1 MMAVLLSAMLVAG
14 MVSTAVPVTVL
25 AQEDGE
31 PAQGATNP
39 DTQETGTPG
48 DSESTN
54 PEYTDKD
61 KPDNSENTNPGQ
73 PETGAPDDS
82 VNTNL
87 EEPKDPGT
95 EDKKDDTAKEPGSG
109 IEQPDSGTGQETPE
123 PAESVVPADLIMS
136 TAQDNVLVY
145 VKAQFHGNDMSK
157 NKKMAEEYLTNNQI
171 VLVNAADNALQYGAD
186 TSIDETGTNVVC
198 AVYCYNVSPGRYYFQ
213 QGEKKSGEKSC
224 TEPETNFDGEIAY
237 AVSFLDSDTELD
249 SQYVQMRG
257 KAVKPA
263 DPVKDGYTFA
273 GWVTENGG
281 STPFDFEGTAITQ
294 ITNVY
299 ASWTADAPDDTKIAS
314 GTDWTLDADGR
325 LTISS
330 DAGMEDWTVKNDTPY
345 NGTTYKYLVT
355 SAEIQNSVT
364 KIVKNAFNGCSNLA
378 DITLS
383 DNLKSIEGYT
393 FSECSSLEKIK
404 LPENVTSIGTNAFAQ
419 CSKLTS
425 VMLSEK
431 LESIGFGAFQ
441 GCESLTSITLPREV
455 KNIGNCAFD
464 TCSNLTEVKMS
475 GEIPPTIGGMP
486 FYDCKFF
493 QDVTPGIH
501 VPTGKAQAYIDEWK
515 KTDSDTPWEKYI
527 TDDTTPAE
535 KHEHED
541 DVTFTPWTQTDS
553 LPTAAGNYYL
563 TENVTLTDTWTVP
576 DGETSLCLNGKDMLL
591 TNGITA
597 QLLTTITIP
606 QNATLKLFNCD
617 QHGSGG
623 KISGGPF
630 CGVTVNGC
638 FYMYGGA
645 ISENGTPTAFSSA
658 GVRNNGTF
666 YMYGGEIKN
675 NRLPITSIDGFP
687 NAGLV
692 NNGSF
697 YMYGGNIVQNVSDS
711 WGAGVHNL
719 AGKKVVIGGS
729 AVIVGNT
736 DSDGCQNN
744 LFLWS
749 DDMITVDSQNPLSGS
764 ARIGVLTYELPEEGT
779 PVNITGANNADYHQC
794 FSSDDPNY
802 TVTDGNDHTVQL
814 IAAPHDHK
822 LTLMPEKP
830 ATCTEAGNKAY
841 YHCEG
846 CEKNYED
853 AAGTKPIAD
862 INTWGNIAALG
873 HDWGEWAVT
882 KPATEANSG
891 EKERICKRCQQ
902 KETETI
908 PATGSGGDKPGGEDK
923 PGGDTPGGEDKP
935 GGGNKPGGS
944 GGNNGGGNQDSGNS
958 GGNPGDNG
966 VSSGNNGGIGN
977 GSGNSGDNSSSKP
990 GAGASA
996 PGSSLTGQP
1005 KVKQEKEG
1013 NIQKEVRVEGANTL
1027 DASVAT
1033 PLSELADIVLT
1044 KEEKQQAAAGTNIR
1058 IVLEVKDA
1066 PAAVSAADK
1075 TLVETAL
1082 ISSAAK
1088 GYTLGQYLDINLYKV
1103 VGDSRSAITETNR
1116 KITITI
1122 DVPDNLKNT
1131 DRTKA
1136 RTFAVIRAH
1145 DGRAELLA
1153 DLDDNANTI
1162 TIETNRFSTYA
1173 IVYKDTAGGNDDGN
1187 QGGNGKPGVIQV
1199 NTKSDS
1205 KNPGGGKDNEPK
1217 TGDRTPIELSATLA
1231 MIAGLTYLL
1240 LYFADRKHGM
1250 TEETKKELV
1259 SRLVAW
1265 AKQGGKSRTYLALAA
1280 IFILLVY
1287 YHSIGKKMCVEWEE
1301 IYVD

>member
-1 MMAVLLSAMLVAG
+1 MLEKPFRKVYGCEKNTKEGWRFIMNKRKGGLWQRMMAMLLSAVLIAG
-14 MVSTAVPVTVL
+14 MMSNAVPMTVL
-25 AQEDGE
+25 AQENGE
-31 PAQGATNP
+31 GAQGATNP
-39 DTQETGTPG
+39 GT
-48 DSESTN
+48 
-54 PEYTDKD
+54 
-61 KPDNSENTNPGQ
+61 
-73 PETGAPDDS
+73 
-82 VNTNL
+82 
-87 EEPKDPGT
+87 
-95 EDKKDDTAKEPGSG
+95 
-109 IEQPDSGTGQETPE
+109 QETPE
-123 PAESVVPADLIMS
+123 PVESVVPADLIMS

-145 VKAQFHGNDMSK
+145 IKAQFHGNDMNK
-157 NKKMAEEYLTNNQI
+157 NKKMAEEYLANNQI
-171 VLVNAADNALQYGAD
+171 VLVNAADNAQQYEAD

-224 TEPETNFDGEIAY
+224 TAPETNFDGEIAY
-237 AVSFLDSDTELD
+237 AVSFMDSDVELE
-249 SQYVQMRG
+249 SQYVQIHG

-263 DPVKDGYTFA
+263 NPVKDGYTFA

-281 STPFDFEGTAITQ
+281 STPFDFEDAAITQ

-299 ASWTADAPDDTKIAS
+299 ASWTADAPNDTKIAS

-330 DAGMEDWTVKNDTPY
+330 DAGMEDWTVKNDTPC

-393 FSECSSLEKIK
+393 FSECSSLEKIE

-441 GCESLTSITLPREV
+441 QCENLTSITLPREV

-475 GEIPPTIGGMP
+475 GEIPPTIGDMT

-501 VPTGKAQAYIDEWK
+501 VPAGKAQAYIDEWK

-527 TDDTTPAE
+527 TDGTTPAE
-535 KHEHED
+535 KHEHD
-541 DVTFTPWTQTDS
+541 GVTFTPWMQTDS

-563 TENVTLTDTWTVP
+563 TKNVTLTDTWTVP
-576 DGETSLCLNGKDMLL
+576 DGMTILCLNGKDMQL
-591 TNGITA
+591 TNGVA
-597 QLLTTITIP
+597 ARLLTTITIP

-675 NRLPITSIDGFP
+675 NRLPITPTDGFP

-729 AVIVGNT
+729 AIIADNT

-744 LFLWS
+744 LFLLS
-749 DDMITVDSQNPLSGS
+749 DDMITVDSQNPLSDS
-764 ARIGVLTYELPEEGT
+764 ARIGVLTYELPEEET
-779 PVNITGANNADYHQC
+779 PVNITGINSADYHLC

-802 TVTDGNDHTVQL
+802 TVTDSDNHIVQL
-814 IAAPHDHK
+814 IVAPHDHK
-822 LTLMPEKP
+822 LTLVPEKSP
-830 ATCTEAGNKAY
+830 TCTETGHKAY

-846 CEKNYED
+846 CGKNYED

-862 INTWGNIAALG
+862 ISTWGTIAAQG
-873 HDWGEWAVT
+873 HDWGEWTVT
-882 KPATEANSG
+882 KPATTAKPG

-908 PATGSGGDKPGGEDK
+908 PATGGGGGKP
-923 PGGDTPGGEDKP
+923 
-935 GGGNKPGGS
+935 GGNKPGNDGS
-944 GGNNGGGNQDSGNS
+944 GGDSDDNA
-958 GGNPGDNG
+958 GGNPGDNDG
-966 VSSGNNGGIGN
+966 ADGNNNGGSDN
-977 GSGNSGDNSSSKP
+977 GSSGGNNSSTGTTAP
-990 GAGASA
+990 A
-996 PGSSLTGQP
+996 PGGSRTGQP

-1013 NIQKEVRVEGANTL
+1013 NIQKEVRVEGVETL
-1027 DASVAT
+1027 DVTVAT
-1033 PLSELADIVLT
+1033 PLSELADMVLT
-1044 KEEKQQAAAGTNIR
+1044 QAEKQQVTAGTNIR

-1066 PAAVSAADK
+1066 PGSVSATDK
-1075 TLVETAL
+1075 ALLETAL
-1082 ISSAAK
+1082 NSSAARE
-1088 GYTLGQYLDINLYKV
+1088 YTLGQYLDISLYKV
-1103 VGDSRSAITETNR
+1103 VGDSRSAIAETDR

-1122 DVPDNLKNT
+1122 DVPDNLRNT
-1131 DRTKA
+1131 DGTKT

-1153 DLDDNANTI
+1153 DLDDNADTI
-1162 TIETNRFSTYA
+1162 TIETDRFSTYA
-1173 IVYKDTAGGNDDGN
+1173 IVYKDTADRNSDGN
-1187 QGGNGKPGVIQV
+1187 QSGTGKPGVV
-1199 NTKSDS
+1199 RVSTKSDG

-1217 TGDRTPIELSATLA
+1217 TEDRTPIELSATLA

-1250 TEETKKELV
+1250 TEEVKKELV

-1265 AKQGGKSRTYLALAA
+1265 AKQGGKGRTYLAFAA
-1280 IFILLVY
+1280 IFVLLVY

-1301 IYVD
+1301 IYGD